1 MSVMSWDVR
10 EEADYYVARAVS
22 AAGEYQLCNSNNTV
36 CSIPALDCGETFT
49 FTVTAHRGHCQS
61 DVSTPVYLTTGA
73 ALYSVQKSHLGSL
86 IRKLLLLMMM
96 MLLLIMIIKKYFNN
110 NLTCILLLLLIIVN
124 SSYLFIFIICFY
136 LTIIIIIDNILYK

>member
-1 MSVMSWDVR
+1 MSWDVR

-36 CSIPALDCGETFT
+36 CSIPALDCGEIFT

-73 ALYSVQKSHLGSL
+73 ALSKISTWIFNQK
-86 IRKLLLLMMM
+86 
-96 MLLLIMIIKKYFNN
+96 MIIINDDDATTNNDNKTHFNN

-124 SSYLFIFIICFY
+124 ISYF
-136 LTIIIIIDNILYK
+136 